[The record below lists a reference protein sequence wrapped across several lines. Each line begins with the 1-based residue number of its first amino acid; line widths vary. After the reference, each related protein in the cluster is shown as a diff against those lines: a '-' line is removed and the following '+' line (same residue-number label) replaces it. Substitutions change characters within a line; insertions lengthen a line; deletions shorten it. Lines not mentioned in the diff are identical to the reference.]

1 MERNLAI
8 SAALNEAVQVHHM
21 LSSMDSSSLEV
32 RTQSAWADC
41 LELYEESIQKLN
53 RSMFLTNTMQNNIHV
68 QTLLSSALTDQETC
82 KDGFIDFSLAATY
95 SKLFPLNESSEN
107 LCKILGMNKAVMAS
121 QTSGLASEEK
131 SEGWLLRNR
140 GLPEWLSESD
150 RRILQEAPP
159 PPDLVVAQDGSGN
172 YRTIGDAVA
181 TAAAAQKGGKRFV
194 IYVKRGVYK
203 EYPVIQVENLTLL
216 GDGIEATIVTGNR
229 SVADGATTSN
239 SATFVAQ
246 GRGLIVRGMTFENT
260 AGPENH
266 QAVAVRSQSDFSVFY
281 QCSFKGYQDTLYVQ
295 KGHQFYRDCDIYG
308 TVDFIFGN
316 AIAVLQNCK
325 IFVRKPMTQQ
335 TNVITAQGRT
345 CPDDPTG
352 IVLHECFVTAA
363 PDLKPVQGMFKTFL
377 GRPWKEYSRTVVMK
391 TSLDDLIDPSGWT
404 PWNSSNFYL
413 DTLYYGEFNNTGR
426 GADTLHRVN
435 WPGYHIITNVGEALK
450 FTVGSFL
457 NNIPW
462 LGDTGVPFTPG
473 L

>member
-239 SATFVAQ
+239 SATFV
-246 GRGLIVRGMTFENT
+246 
-260 AGPENH
+260 
-266 QAVAVRSQSDFSVFY
+266 
-281 QCSFKGYQDTLYVQ
+281 
-295 KGHQFYRDCDIYG
+295 
-308 TVDFIFGN
+308 
-316 AIAVLQNCK
+316 LQNCK

>member
-239 SATFVAQ
+239 SATFD
-246 GRGLIVRGMTFENT
+246 IY
-260 AGPENH
+260 
-266 QAVAVRSQSDFSVFY
+266 FS
-281 QCSFKGYQDTLYVQ
+281 L
-295 KGHQFYRDCDIYG
+295 QFYRDCDIYG